1 MTPEALYT
9 ALLRDDCDKVKPGG
23 RGSLTW
29 TAAGA
34 DNGNFNDSTVTK
46 SLSIQR
52 GSERQRAVDGAGESS
67 DYGGVP
73 NGIRTLS
80 QVDLPAP
87 RESRFVGSAPQS
99 HR

>member
-1 MTPEALYT
+1 MTAEALYT

-52 GSERQRAVDGAGESS
+52 AVDGAGESS

-73 NGIRTLS
+73 KGIRTLS